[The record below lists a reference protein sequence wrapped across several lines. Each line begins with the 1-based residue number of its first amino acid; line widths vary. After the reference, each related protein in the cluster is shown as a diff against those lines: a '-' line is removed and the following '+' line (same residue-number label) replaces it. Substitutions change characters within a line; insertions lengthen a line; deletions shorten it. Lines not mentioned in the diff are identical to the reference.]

1 MSKITSHVLD
11 ASRGKPAQGVPL
23 VLERNTDGKWVE
35 LSKASTN
42 SDGRAPDLWSDGMKL
57 ETGIYRLTFDTQKYF
72 ESIGV
77 RGFYPHVP
85 IVFEIH
91 DAGQHYHVP
100 LLISPFSYSTYRGS

>member
-23 VLERNTDGKWVE
+23 VLERNADGKWVE
-35 LSKASTN
+35 LSRASTN

>member
-11 ASRGKPAQGVPL
+11 ASRGKPAQGVPIA
-23 VLERNTDGKWVE
+23 LERSEGGKWVE
-35 LSKASTN
+35 LSKAQTN
-42 SDGRAPDLWSDGMKL
+42 SDGRVPELWTDGMKL

-72 ESIGV
+72 ESISV
-77 RGFYPHVP
+77 QGFYPSVA

-91 DAGQHYHVP
+91 DAAQHYHVP